1 MNKKVRLLFSRAL
14 LYPWLGKSV
23 EREINIEHKCL
34 GGNGHSKAYSTPG
47 KQVSL
52 SHLWMSKKAGVQMR
66 SLCHATAVSAE
77 QGSSPCLPL
86 LSHVLSSISLYYL
99 STSR

>member
-52 SHLWMSKKAGVQMR
+52 SHLWMSKKAGVQMG
-66 SLCHATAVSAE
+66 SLCLVHSCE
-77 QGSSPCLPL
+77 C
-86 LSHVLSSISLYYL
+86 
-99 STSR
+99 